1 ASYLALAAYS
11 IKQNLED
18 LEVPLALRND
28 FSFKD
33 MITGTSGGFFFRPET
48 GFALLGKGKSERYKN
63 DLVLAFRGTA
73 GLADG
78 ITDLTCSGKG
88 TDTGETVHSG
98 FQTTF
103 YSMRKGLTR
112 FLR

>member
-1 ASYLALAAYS
+1 MSEISPKQASYLALAAYS

-48 GFALLGKGKSERYKN
+48 GFALLGKGKSERKKEN
-63 DLVLAFRGTA
+63 LWLFMLVLSTK
-73 GLADG
+73 
-78 ITDLTCSGKG
+78 T
-88 TDTGETVHSG
+88 
-98 FQTTF
+98 Q
-103 YSMRKGLTR
+103 
-112 FLR
+112 